1 MAYEME
7 NGRHKLQD
15 NAVSETFVSVS
26 EMKEIISGLENFPF
40 I

>member
-1 MAYEME
+1 MT
-7 NGRHKLQD
+7 D
-15 NAVSETFVSVS
+15 NAVSETFVSAS